1 MDDKEDVVAAVV
13 EQPKARKPRKPAVK
27 KKKPTTGRKT
37 LIAALVAVAIASVDL
52 YITVRYPGSPGAC
65 QILRDML

>member
-1 MDDKEDVVAAVV
+1 MDDKEHVVSTALG
-13 EQPKARKPRKPAVK
+13 EPKARKPRKPAVK
-27 KKKPTTGRKT
+27 KKKPTTGRKA
-37 LIAALVAVAIASVDL
+37 LIAAVVAVAIASVDL

>member
-1 MDDKEDVVAAVV
+1 MIEDV
-13 EQPKARKPRKPAVK
+13 QPNAGLPVKPARKPRKPAVK

-37 LIAALVAVAIASVDL
+37 LVAALVVVAIASVDL
-52 YITVRYPGSPGAC
+52 YLTVRYPGAPGAC